1 MLEPRRANRAF
12 LARTVRYLAGESAL
26 FFAIGTGVPAS
37 NNAHEIAR
45 SIASE
50 GRVVYVDNDPM
61 IRPHYS
67 HLLACLIPHAQ
78 VKIYPD
84 SAHGFLF
91 QHHAEFAGDVDAFL
105 AGAALTAAVPSLGR

>member
-1 MLEPRRANRAF
+1 MAYRARAASRQPCLPRSHRPLPGRGI
-12 LARTVRYLAGESAL
+12 RP

-67 HLLACLIPHAQ
+67 HLLAGLIPHARLT
-78 VKIYPD
+78 IYPD
-84 SAHGFLF
+84 AAHGFLF
-91 QHHAEFAGDVDAFL
+91 QHHAQFAADVEAFL
-105 AGAALTAAVPSLGR
+105 TAPD